1 MSDSKVPTIHDLAGQ
16 LRSRRIDRRR
26 FMQGAAAVGASGTA
40 ISSALRS
47 RGAMAQDAT
56 TVAFWTTFVDPDLS
70 VLQGMVDTYNEQA
83 TGHQVELTQIP
94 PAEVTDVTQLMT
106 AVRGGTGPDV
116 YFLDRFI
123 VAQRAS
129 DGLLQ
134 DLSAMGADEALMSG
148 YLPFARAEATF
159 NGAPYALPFDTDA
172 RAIYYNR
179 GAMTEAGID
188 VEALDAANGPATWA
202 EITEMANAFN
212 ERDASGNYTKMG
224 FVPWVNQGW
233 HYTYGFSWGG
243 EFFNAEACEVT
254 PDDPRIVEAFQWVQ
268 DYCESL
274 DAQAVAA
281 FGQPTMVPGFPAQEH
296 PFIQGNLAMQ
306 VTGDWMIRQIE
317 EYAPDMDYGI
327 TYIGVPNEG
336 DEPSTWAGGWSV
348 VIPEGARNPEPAFEF
363 MRWYAGEPGQRI
375 YTVESRHLPTLET
388 LLADES
394 LFSERHL
401 FFSQE
406 LLPIAKNR
414 PPLPVGARYWDEL
427 TQAWEATYLGQAEP
441 AEALAAVKER
451 VQGDLQR
458 FCPIEG

>member
-1 MSDSKVPTIHDLAGQ
+1 MSETTIHDLAGQ

-26 FMQGAAAVGASGTA
+26 FMQGAAALGASGTA

-47 RGAMAQDAT
+47 RGAIAQDAT
-56 TVAFWTTFVDPDLS
+56 TVTFWTTFTPPDLPI
-70 VLQGMVDTYNEQA
+70 LQGMVDTYNEQA

-94 PAEVTDVTQLMT
+94 PAQVTDVTQLMT

-116 YFLDRFI
+116 YHLDRFI
-123 VAQRAS
+123 VAQRAA

-134 DLSAMGADEALMSG
+134 DLSAIGADETLMSG

-179 GAMTEAGID
+179 DAMTEAGID
-188 VEALDAANGPATWA
+188 VEGLDATNGPLTWA
-202 EITEMANAFN
+202 AITELANAFN
-212 ERDASGNYTKMG
+212 EQDSNGNYSKMG
-224 FVPWVNQGW
+224 FIPWVNQGW

-243 EFFNAEACEVT
+243 SFFNAEACEVT
-254 PDDPRIVEAFQWVQ
+254 PNDQPIVDAFQWVQ
-268 DYCESL
+268 DYCVAL

-296 PFIQGNLAMQ
+296 PFILGNLAMQ
-306 VTGDWMIRQIE
+306 ITGDWMINQLAT
-317 EYAPDMDYGI
+317 YAPDMDYGV

-336 DEPSTWAGGWSV
+336 DEPSTWAGGWST
-348 VIPEGARNPEPAFEF
+348 VIPEGAKNPEPAFEF
-363 MRWYAGEPGQRI
+363 MQWFSGEPGQRI
-375 YTVESRHLPTLET
+375 YTEQSKHLPTLEA

-394 LFSERHL
+394 IFDESHL

-427 TQAWEATYLGQAEP
+427 TLAWESTYLNQGDP
-441 AEALAAVKER
+441 AELLATAKER

>member
-1 MSDSKVPTIHDLAGQ
+1 MGTTQLNELAGQ

-26 FMQGAAAVGASGTA
+26 FMQGAAALGASGTA

-47 RGAMAQDAT
+47 RGALAQDAT
-56 TVAFWTTFVDPDLS
+56 TVAFWTTFTDPDLS
-70 VLQGMVDTYNEQA
+70 ILRGMVDTYNEQA
-83 TGHQVELTQIP
+83 QGHQVELTQLA

-123 VAQRAS
+123 VAQRAA

-134 DLSAMGADEALMSG
+134 DLSTLGADETLMGG
-148 YLPFARAEATF
+148 YLDFARAEATF
-159 NGAPYALPFDTDA
+159 NGIPYALPFDTDA

-179 GAMTEAGID
+179 GAMADAGID
-188 VEALDAANGPATWA
+188 TEELDAANGPLTWDRIA
-202 EITEMANAFN
+202 ELANQFN
-212 ERDASGNYTKMG
+212 EEASGGTYTKLG

-243 EFFNAEACEVT
+243 EFFNAETCEVT

-268 DYCESL
+268 DYCNELGAS
-274 DAQAVAA
+274 AVQA
-281 FGQPTMVPGFPAQEH
+281 FGGPSMQPGFPPQEH
-296 PFIQGNLAMQ
+296 PFIVGNLAMQ
-306 VTGDWMIRQIE
+306 ITGDWMINQINN
-317 EYAPDMDYGI
+317 YAPDMDYGI

-336 DEPSTWAGGWSV
+336 DDPTTWAGGWSLAM
-348 VIPEGARNPEPAFEF
+348 PQGAKNPEPAFEF
-363 MRWYAGEPGQRI
+363 MRWYAGPEGQTI
-375 YTVESRHLPTLET
+375 YTQESKHLPTIQALLE
-388 LLADES
+388 DES
-394 LFSERHL
+394 LFEESHL

-427 TQAWEATYLGQAEP
+427 TTAWQQVYLGEAEP
-441 AEALAAVKER
+441 AAALATVKER
-451 VQGDLQR
+451 VQGDLER
-458 FCPIEG
+458 FCPLGG